1 MEERSMIQQGD
12 TSFGKFVMDST
23 QDAEV
28 EKLIDNLID
37 EKMLEG
43 KTDEQILAELG
54 AITGMTS
61 DRHAKT
67 P

>member
-1 MEERSMIQQGD
+1 
-12 TSFGKFVMDST
+12 MDST